1 MNPRPYLCMCH
12 LVRQLP
18 IHFIVNLYFPDLS
31 LKMVRSV
38 RKLSRPS
45 IGATASTS
53 TDTGGLF
60 VSLTLKIDMLLLLGI
75 LVMTLGTTKRK
86 RKPLKPS
93 RRRRRVGTN
102 LQLTRRKV
110 Q

>member
-1 MNPRPYLCMCH
+1 
-12 LVRQLP
+12 
-18 IHFIVNLYFPDLS
+18 
-31 LKMVRSV
+31 
-38 RKLSRPS
+38 
-45 IGATASTS
+45 
-53 TDTGGLF
+53 
-60 VSLTLKIDMLLLLGI
+60 MLLLLGI

-102 LQLTRRKV
+102 LQLARRKV